1 MVDSAAIRRA
11 QEHFGKV
18 FEQQLER
25 VERLKKEEP
34 WQDFSK
40 IKPIVIGILGG
51 DGIGPT
57 ISAESQRILEHLL
70 KPQVDAGKVQFRVL
84 EGLTIEN
91 RVKHMQAIPDDVLAE
106 MKKCHVTLKGPTH
119 TPEKGDGYPNIE
131 SANVGMRKV
140 FDLFANVRPVRIP
153 QEKID
158 WIFFRENTEDL
169 YAVGSQGCNVTD
181 DLAIDLRIITTQGT
195 RRICEAAF
203 AHAKK
208 TGRTK
213 VTAVTKANIIKATE
227 GKFLDVF
234 KEVAEK
240 YPGIST
246 DAWYIDIMTAKL
258 LDTARRSDFQVFV
271 MPNMW
276 GDILTDEAA
285 QIQGGVGTAGSA
297 NIGKQHAMFEAI
309 HGSAPRMVA
318 EGRAQYAD
326 PSSMIRAGAL
336 LIEHIGFP
344 DIARRLERAMDICSQ
359 YERKVVLTG
368 RSNGA
373 TAKQLG
379 DYILDTVADPK
390 VDSRWE
396 SYVQAKK

>member
-1 MVDSAAIRRA
+1 MIDQQAIRKA

-18 FEQQLER
+18 FEEQLER
-25 VERLKKEEP
+25 VERLKREEP

-40 IKPIVIGILGG
+40 IKPVVVGILGG
-51 DGIGPT
+51 DGIGPI
-57 ISAESQRILEHLL
+57 ISAESQRILERLL
-70 KPQVDAGKVQFRVL
+70 KQPLEAGKVQFRVID
-84 EGLTIEN
+84 GLTIEN
-91 RVKHMQAIPDDVLAE
+91 RARHMKAIPDDVLAE
-106 MKKCHVTLKGPTH
+106 IEQCHVTLKGPTH
-119 TPEKGDGYPNIE
+119 TPEQGDGWPNIE
-131 SANVGMRKV
+131 SANVAMRKV

-169 YAVGSQGCNVTD
+169 YGVGSQGFNVTE
-181 DLAIDLRIITTQGT
+181 DLAIDLKVITTQGSL
-195 RRICEAAF
+195 RIIEAAF
-203 AHAKK
+203 EHAKR
-208 TGRTK
+208 TGRSR
-213 VTAVTKANIIKATE
+213 VTAVTKANIVKTTE
-227 GKFLDVF
+227 GKFLNIF
-234 KEVAEK
+234 KQVAGR

-258 LDTARRSDFQVFV
+258 LDKARRSDFQVLV

-297 NIGKQHAMFEAI
+297 NIGKRHAMFEAI

-336 LIEHIGFP
+336 LVEHIGFP
-344 DIARRLERAMDICSQ
+344 ELGRRLERALDVCGQ
-359 YERKVVLTG
+359 YERKVAITG
-368 RSNGA
+368 RNNGA
-373 TAKQLG
+373 TAKEFG
-379 DYILDTVADPK
+379 NYVMDTIADSN
-390 VDSRWE
+390 VDGRWE
-396 SYVQAKK
+396 AYVHGK

>member
-1 MVDSAAIRRA
+1 MADQAAIRKA

-18 FEQQLER
+18 FEEQLER
-25 VERLKKEEP
+25 VERLKREEP

-57 ISAESQRILEHLL
+57 ISAEAQRILERLL
-70 KPQVDAGKVQFRVL
+70 KPQVDAGKVQFRVID
-84 EGLTIEN
+84 GLTIEN
-91 RVKHMQAIPDDVLAE
+91 RARHMKSIPDDVLAE
-106 MKKCHVTLKGPTH
+106 IKQSHVTLKGPTH
-119 TPEKGDGYPNIE
+119 TPEQGDGWPNIE
-131 SANVGMRKV
+131 SANVAMRKV

-158 WIFFRENTEDL
+158 WVFFRENTEDL
-169 YAVGSQGCNVTD
+169 YAVGSQGLNVTE
-181 DLAIDLRIITTQGT
+181 DLAIDLRVITTQGSQ
-195 RRICEAAF
+195 RIIEAAF
-203 AHAKK
+203 EHAKR
-208 TGRTK
+208 TGRSR
-213 VTAVTKANIIKATE
+213 VTAVTKANIVKTTE
-227 GKFLDVF
+227 GKFLNLF
-234 KEVAEK
+234 KKIAER
-240 YPGIST
+240 YPGIET

-258 LDTARRSDFQVFV
+258 LDKARRSDFQVLV

-297 NIGKQHAMFEAI
+297 NIGKRHAMFEAI

-336 LIEHIGFP
+336 LMEHIGFP
-344 DIARRLERAMDICSQ
+344 DLGRRLDRALDVAGQ

-373 TAKQLG
+373 TAKELG
-379 DYILDTVADPK
+379 DYILDTVGDANLDK
-390 VDSRWE
+390 RWE
-396 SYVQAKK
+396 AYVQGKK